1 MKKRL
6 VTYLISILAVF
17 SVGNV
22 WGYTEGEDNNF
33 FGSYAG
39 VNNTTGINNS
49 FFGVYSGYLNT
60 EGNANSFFGR
70 GAGRN
75 TTGSCNTFIGTLAG
89 RDHTMGSFNVFLGYS
104 AGYNETGSNKLY
116 ISNSDTSTPLIY
128 GEFDNQYLEVNGD
141 FNVNGTMSN
150 NNYYQTQSN
159 WPGFWLDELDDG
171 QKGAFFVLDK
181 GIVQMQRRG
190 TGYGAYEGA
199 PLRIAIMAPADT
211 FNITSSGYV
220 GIGTRNP
227 SFPLQM
233 ASGAHVTTG
242 GVWTNSSSRD
252 YKENI
257 SSLSIENAQVALNEL
272 EPVTYNYKAE
282 SSEQYVGFIAEDVPE
297 LVAMGDRK
305 SLSPMD
311 IVAVLTK
318 VVQEQQRSDEELKR
332 KNQEHDAELKELRN
346 QMKEQM
352 EEMKELMKKNKQQES
367 QIRQLQ
373 TALQFK
379 QDRDEDL
386 AQLDIGQVLMSN

>member
-1 MKKRL
+1 MNKRL
-6 VTYLISILAVF
+6 VTYLIFILAVF

-39 VNNTTGINNS
+39 VNNTTGTNNS

-70 GAGRN
+70 GAGRSN
-75 TTGSCNTFIGTLAG
+75 TTGSCNTFIGNLAG
-89 RDHTMGSFNVFLGYS
+89 RDHASGSYNVFLGYS
-104 AGYNETGSNKLY
+104 AGLNETGSNKLY
-116 ISNSDTSTPLIY
+116 ISNSDTAYPLIY

-141 FNVNGTMSN
+141 FNVNGTMTN

-199 PLRIAIMAPADT
+199 PLRVAIMAPADT

-257 SSLSIENAQVALNEL
+257 SPLSIETAQAALNEL

-318 VVQEQQRSDEELKR
+318 AVQEQQKMIQEQQRTIQRLLERD
-332 KNQEHDAELKELRN
+332 QEHEA
-346 QMKEQM
+346 
-352 EEMKELMKKNKQQES
+352 
-367 QIRQLQ
+367 IIGQLQ

-379 QDRDEDL
+379 QDKGADL
-386 AQLDIGQVLMSN
+386 VQYTAK